1 VSGAGGAPAATQ
13 PNNAG
18 YFKSAGNLGLQAAGP
33 VGIGGGITV
42 SSGGIFSQD
51 GISVNSGGIAVTGG
65 VSVLSNGLFI
75 TVCLNFE

>member
-1 VSGAGGAPAATQ
+1 MLFQ
-13 PNNAG
+13 L
-18 YFKSAGNLGLQAAGP
+18 LGLTVASQG

-51 GISVNSGGIAVTGG
+51 GISVNAGGIAVTGG

-75 TVCLNFE
+75 TVCLNFEWFLYIIFFIFMVIFHIF